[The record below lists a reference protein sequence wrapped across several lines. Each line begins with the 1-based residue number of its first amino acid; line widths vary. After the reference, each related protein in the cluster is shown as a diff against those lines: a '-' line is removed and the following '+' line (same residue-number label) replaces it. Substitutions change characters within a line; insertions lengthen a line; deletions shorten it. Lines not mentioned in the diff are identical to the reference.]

1 MKAIKAV
8 KKDLAAKVQEI
19 FNTII
24 LIFIHLLTL
33 FDNNVLFS

>member
-19 FNTII
+19 FTTII

-33 FDNNVLFS
+33 FDDNVLFS